1 LYCIRGKR
9 GIITDTMQTKPPPP
23 MSPLSDDSGG
33 SKSDG
38 GQRRILS
45 ATVIV
50 MVGVLL
56 SRILG
61 LVRDR
66 VIAHQFGQGTQTD
79 IYNAAFTIPDLI
91 NNVNAGGALA
101 SAFIPVF

>member
-1 LYCIRGKR
+1 
-9 GIITDTMQTKPPPP
+9 MQIKPPPP
-23 MSPLSDDSGG
+23 LSPLTGDGGG

-38 GQRRILS
+38 GQRPILS
-45 ATVIV
+45 ATILV
-50 MVGVLL
+50 MAGVLL
-56 SRILG
+56 SRVLG

-91 NNVNAGGALA
+91 NNVIAGGALA
-101 SAFIPVF
+101 SAFIPVFTEYME